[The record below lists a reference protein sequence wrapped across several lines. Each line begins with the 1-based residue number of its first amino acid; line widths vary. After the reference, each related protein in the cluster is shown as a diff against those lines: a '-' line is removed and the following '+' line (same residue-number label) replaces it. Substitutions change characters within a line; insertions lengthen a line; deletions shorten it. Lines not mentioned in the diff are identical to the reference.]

1 MLLMYRT
8 EEHSLQRR
16 GRWSTAGFERSV
28 DLDALVDAPSPSN
41 SPVRL
46 SRLRRRRTRNKSKS
60 EASHRPTLLTC
71 AENSR
76 YIHCVMLPHTNTHT
90 FSIAIRQAQR
100 IRLLSERMMKSHYKQ
115 QPF

>member
-1 MLLMYRT
+1 MLLIYRT
-8 EEHSLQRR
+8 EEHSLRR

-60 EASHRPTLLTC
+60 EASHRSTLLTR

-76 YIHCVMLPHTNTHT
+76 YIHCGMLPHTNTHT
-90 FSIAIRQAQR
+90 FWIAMRQA
-100 IRLLSERMMKSHYKQ
+100 
-115 QPF
+115 